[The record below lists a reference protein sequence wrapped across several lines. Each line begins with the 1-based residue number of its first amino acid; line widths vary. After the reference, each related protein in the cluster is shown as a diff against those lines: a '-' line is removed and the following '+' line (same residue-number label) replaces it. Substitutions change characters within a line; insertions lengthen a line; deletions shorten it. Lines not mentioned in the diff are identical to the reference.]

1 MILNLGAIRKNDGTV
16 RRRIQGE
23 ITMNR
28 EYNLSGKEPISYI
41 DLVRTVSRAL
51 GKSNVMVPVEEYLQR
66 KRSSF

>member
-1 MILNLGAIRKNDGTV
+1 
-16 RRRIQGE
+16 
-23 ITMNR
+23 MNR
-28 EYNLSGKEPISYI
+28 ENNLSGKEPISYI